1 MITSAEEFRKV
12 VSIDAMSQKA
22 RRFEIYYDHNRG
34 SYWAPNKRDGWVMIS
49 AADVRRWLKERGC
62 NGAAPA
68 KDKVSE
74 IDALMNTFQREFDV
88 EYVDRLP
95 VITAGYMKLRGNVF

>member
-1 MITSAEEFRKV
+1 
-12 VSIDAMSQKA
+12 
-22 RRFEIYYDHNRG
+22 
-34 SYWAPNKRDGWVMIS
+34 MIS

-88 EYVDRLP
+88 EYAGSL
-95 VITAGYMKLRGNVF
+95 AGYHRGLYEIEGKRFLVKDSPALIELEQGSWPFFD